1 MQPVRTDR
9 IDSMQVIEWN
19 NQMIKLDSWSVQIK
33 IKPKLWFVV
42 LLIVS
47 NFPVKRRRHI
57 HHTMCGVSRD
67 ACILNTHSQFKRY
80 FCFEVVVC
88 YSNLGKWLCSTNKNM
103 HIAHT
108 KPLSLSLPIFFFYI
122 EIHAHKHI
130 HTFEHRLEIGQI
142 GRNKKWRRKKKSN
155 WRDLVK

>member
-1 MQPVRTDR
+1 MHDYVMQPVRTDR

-103 HIAHT
+103 HIAQCT
-108 KPLSLSLPIFFFYI
+108 YKVAVSLAADIFHLYWDTRAQAYSHFW
-122 EIHAHKHI
+122 
-130 HTFEHRLEIGQI
+130 T
-142 GRNKKWRRKKKSN
+142 
-155 WRDLVK
+155 